1 MDVQT
6 CLEKLQKVGVLA
18 FATVDKDGGPQIRSI
33 SAIHYEPD
41 QMVFFTAR
49 GKAFCQELQADGRVQ
64 VLGCPSDQE
73 MIRLSA
79 RVTPIPEEEQL
90 AWIDRIFAEMP
101 FLWDIYPGDTRKQ
114 AGIVFAIRNAD
125 MEYFSLAEQPIVRE
139 HFTLGAGN
147 HSCWGYGINPE
158 KCIGCDRCLEVCPQN
173 CITPAEPYTIQ
184 QNHCLHCGNCVTV
197 CPVGAIE
204 KVST

>member
-6 CLEKLQKVGVLA
+6 CLEKLKAAGVLA
-18 FATVDKDGGPQIRSI
+18 FATVDETGGPQIRSI

-49 GKAFCQELQADGRVQ
+49 GKAFCDELQNDGRVQ
-64 VLGCPSDQE
+64 VLGSPSDQE

-79 RVTPIPEEEQL
+79 RVTPIPDSEQL

-101 FLWDIYPGDTRKQ
+101 FLWDIYPGDTRVQ

-125 MEYFSLAEQPIVRE
+125 IEYMSLASKPIVRE
-139 HFTLGAGN
+139 RFTLGEGN
-147 HSCWGYGINPE
+147 HSHWGYRIHPE
-158 KCIGCDRCLEVCPQN
+158 KCIGCDRCLDVCPQN
-173 CITPAEPYTIQ
+173 CIVPAEPYTIQ
-184 QNHCLHCGNCVTV
+184 QNHCLHCGNCVAV

-204 KVST
+204 RG